1 MKPRVTRKQKTLA
14 QITERIEN
22 LEKIVVSVLLR
33 LEKLDG
39 VSLEE
44 KKIVNNLC
52 ISEIFF
58 RLRYN
63 LKTNNY
69 DVRKRKLVGRVR
81 VLIINRRTTRQHLS

>member
-44 KKIVNNLC
+44 KD
-52 ISEIFF
+52 SE
-58 RLRYN
+58 
-63 LKTNNY
+63 
-69 DVRKRKLVGRVR
+69 
-81 VLIINRRTTRQHLS
+81 